1 MNDFVKNAAGILSN
15 CSGRAGACFSW
26 NGEWLEAGSCDVFSS
41 ASLIKLPILLTAFR
55 LAEKGN
61 LDLNEKVKLRDV
73 EKTGGAGVLQA
84 LSEDA
89 VLSVQDLLTLMIT
102 VSDNA
107 ATNWVI
113 EKIGMPKINETIEG
127 LGLFITKLN
136 RKMMDL
142 DAIQSGIDNFTSPAD
157 MVRCLQAINE
167 GDFISE
173 DSRLKILDILQ
184 KQQFTDKL
192 PYSMDKDL
200 IYAGNKTGEL
210 PGIEHDCA
218 IIKYRDTTVYAAVM
232 IDQLEQKEWGR
243 KTISEVGKLIY
254 EKLLDGKG

>member
-1 MNDFVKNAAGILSN
+1 MNDFLKNAADILSN
-15 CSGRAGACFSW
+15 CPGRAGACFSW
-26 NGEWLEAGSCDVFSS
+26 NGEWLEAGSGDVFSS

-55 LAEKGN
+55 QAEKGK

-89 VLSVQDLLTLMIT
+89 VLTVLDLLTLMVT

-113 EKIGMPKINETIEG
+113 EKIGMHKTNETIAD
-127 LGLFITKLN
+127 LGLNVTKLN

-142 DAIQSGIDNFTSPAD
+142 DAIQSGIENFTSPAD

-167 GDFISE
+167 GDFVSD
-173 DSRLKILDILQ
+173 DSRQKMLAILQ

-192 PYSMDKDL
+192 PYSMDKEL

-218 IIKYRDTTVYAAVM
+218 IIKYRESCAYAAVM

-243 KTISEVGKLIY
+243 KTISEIGKLIY
-254 EKLLDGKG
+254 ERLLDGKS